1 MNLDKDSM
9 AAIAALLSSLTALVA
24 VFIGPIIT
32 ARIQHRQMV
41 AGMREKWIYDLRQIL
56 SDIIGTAE
64 TASSVLLQSREI
76 CEPLQEKYD
85 SLVRLEGKAKMMLN
99 PKKQSHKQLQSQL
112 EEMVALV
119 NDPSVKSAKKMPQ
132 MRTLSQAIIPTCQ
145 SVFKEAWDKAT

>member
-1 MNLDKDSM
+1 
-9 AAIAALLSSLTALVA
+9 
-24 VFIGPIIT
+24 
-32 ARIQHRQMV
+32 MV

-56 SDIIGTAE
+56 SDMIGTAE

-119 NDPSVKSAKKMPQ
+119 NDPSVKSANKMPK
-132 MRTLSQAIIPTCQ
+132 MRTLSQSIIPTCQ